1 MYRGT
6 LRACGMPGLKSSV
19 MEQLLLESPCSSYC
33 WKQQRLSGR
42 LVTDTFGFSEIFPKR
57 KCESDNYFSVKTLN
71 LKRNH
76 FLFNGHCPIVI
87 AFFHP
92 LNLSTFPKALPKKA
106 FACPAAVVSSFF
118 SLARVMAM
126 QQRLRRALALIHLG
140 TMD

>member
-1 MYRGT
+1 
-6 LRACGMPGLKSSV
+6 MPGLKSSV
-19 MEQLLLESPCSSYC
+19 MEQLLLESPCNSYC

-42 LVTDTFGFSEIFPKR
+42 LVTDTFGFSKIFQKEVSRILQCEIILNVKGRHFLSTAIFWLSWLFYILLILSIFPK
-57 KCESDNYFSVKTLN
+57 
-71 LKRNH
+71 
-76 FLFNGHCPIVI
+76 
-87 AFFHP
+87 AF
-92 LNLSTFPKALPKKA
+92 PKKA